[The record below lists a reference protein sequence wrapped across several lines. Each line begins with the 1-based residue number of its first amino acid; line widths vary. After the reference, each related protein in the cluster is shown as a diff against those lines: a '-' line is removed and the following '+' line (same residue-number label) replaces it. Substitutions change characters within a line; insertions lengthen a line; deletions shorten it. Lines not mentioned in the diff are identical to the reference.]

1 MYIIDLINCI
11 GLALAMVLSVLV
23 FNHLESNKTQLW
35 AFLFSALAGFLVLIP
50 TEMIKSKVK
59 ENLSKRPI
67 VVNVLYKY
75 EQTIGSEHNYI
86 LFSELYNGC
95 VVSAYVNGD
104 QFKLAKEGRREII
117 RLPYKELKGLA
128 SKGCY

>member
-1 MYIIDLINCI
+1 MYIVELINCV
-11 GLALAMVLSVLV
+11 GLALAMVLSALV
-23 FNHLESNKTQLW
+23 FNYLESKKNQLR
-35 AFLFSALAGFLVLIP
+35 AFLFSVLSGFLILIP

-59 ENLSKRPI
+59 ESLSQRPI

-75 EQTIGSEHNYI
+75 EQAIGSEHNYI

-104 QFKLAKEGRREII
+104 QFKLAKEG
-117 RLPYKELKGLA
+117 
-128 SKGCY
+128 

>member
-1 MYIIDLINCI
+1 MYIIELINCI

-23 FNHLESNKTQLW
+23 FDYFESKKSQIR
-35 AFLFSALAGFLVLIP
+35 AFLFSALIGFLVLIP

-59 ENLSKRPI
+59 ESLSQRPI

-95 VVSAYVNGD
+95 VVSTYVNGN
-104 QFKLAKEGRREII
+104 QFKLAKEGQGEII
-117 RLPYKELKGLA
+117 RLPYKELKELA

>member
-1 MYIIDLINCI
+1 MYIIELINCV
-11 GLALAMVLSVLV
+11 GLALAMVLSALV
-23 FNHLESNKTQLW
+23 FNYLEGKKSQLL
-35 AFLFSALAGFLVLIP
+35 AFIFSVLAGFLVLIP
-50 TEMIKSKVK
+50 TEMIKSEVK
-59 ENLSKRPI
+59 ESLSQRPI

-75 EQTIGSEHNYI
+75 EQTIGPQDNYI

-104 QFKLAKEGRREII
+104 QFKVAKEGRREVVK
-117 RLPYKELKGLA
+117 LPYKELKELA